1 MGKELAQPVNVTGRS
16 RGIYSDSGL
25 LSLAWTGFS
34 FGLQAQLRFSL
45 QTCARMT
52 LFCAVIRSPD
62 EICGLTLRESVR
74 PSG

>member
-1 MGKELAQPVNVTGRS
+1 MGKELAQPVNVTGWF

-25 LSLAWTGFS
+25 LRLAWTGFS
-34 FGLQAQLRFSL
+34 SGSQAQLRFSL
-45 QTCARMT
+45 QICVRMT

-74 PSG
+74 PLG